1 VTPPPEMLVT
11 APEGVILDRP
21 TEPELTI
28 RSPGDG
34 LRYSVLVPVYN
45 EEDNIAPLVERVT
58 DVMDRTG
65 ESFEIL
71 FVDDGSRDNTPLALR
86 RMVNQ
91 HAHVRAV
98 RFSRNYGQEQAVQA
112 AYKYAR
118 GQHFIQMDGDLQNP
132 PEDIPKLL
140 AKSAEGWDIV
150 FGIRKN
156 RQDPLFRRWAS
167 QTMRWFM
174 QSMLDIELPE
184 DISTFRVM
192 RGETAKLLA
201 DLPERKKFLSALAC
215 WLGATYTTVDVSHAA
230 RAAGKT
236 KYDFTK
242 LLNHTFD
249 LVVGFSSKPLRY
261 IGIVGLLAALVGF
274 AMALRAVIYKLVF
287 ATAVSGWASLLATV
301 AFLGGVQLVALS
313 LIGEYI
319 ARIYVQAQ
327 GRPFFVVAELL
338 EHGKPEGRES
348 LRLHPPLPV
357 FPEES

>member
-1 VTPPPEMLVT
+1 MNGGEPSISM
-11 APEGVILDRP
+11 DRA

-34 LRYSVLVPVYN
+34 LRYSIVVPVYN
-45 EEDNIAPLVERVT
+45 EEDNIVPLVRRVT
-58 DVMDRTG
+58 EVMDKVG
-65 ESFEIL
+65 DSFEIL
-71 FVDDGSRDNTPLALR
+71 FVDDGSRDNTALALR
-86 RMVNQ
+86 KVVTE
-91 HAHVRAV
+91 HSHVRAV

-132 PEDIPKLL
+132 PEEIPKLI
-140 AKSAEGWDIV
+140 AKSNEGWDIV

-167 QTMRWFM
+167 RTMRWLM

-184 DISTFRVM
+184 DISTFRIM

-215 WLGATYTTVDVSHAA
+215 WIGATYTTIDVGHAA

-261 IGIVGLLAALVGF
+261 IGIVGLLAAFIGFLV
-274 AMALRAVIYKLVF
+274 ALRAVVYKLVW
-287 ATAVSGWASLLATV
+287 ATAVTGWTSLLATV
-301 AFLGGVQLVALS
+301 SFLGGVQLVALS

-327 GRPFFVVAELL
+327 NRPFFVVAELL
-338 EHGKPEGRES
+338 EHGKPEGREPF
-348 LRLHPPLPV
+348 RLHPPLPI
-357 FPEES
+357 FPEET

>member
-1 VTPPPEMLVT
+1 MT
-11 APEGVILDRP
+11 APPAMSAAPQDSLVPDRP

-34 LRYSVLVPVYN
+34 LRYSVVVPVYN
-45 EEDNIAPLVERVT
+45 EQDNIAPLVDRVT
-58 DVMDRTG
+58 AVMDKLG

-71 FVDDGSRDNTPLALR
+71 FVDDGSRDDTPAVLR
-86 RMVNQ
+86 LMVKR

-118 GQHFIQMDGDLQNP
+118 GRHFIQMDGDLQNP

-140 AKSAEGWDIV
+140 EKSAEGWDIV

-215 WLGATYTTVDVSHAA
+215 WIGATYTTIDVGHAA

-261 IGIVGLLAALVGF
+261 IGIVGVLAALVGF
-274 AMALRAVIYKLVF
+274 AMALRAIVYKLVF
-287 ATAVSGWASLLATV
+287 ATAVTGWASLLAMV
-301 AFLGGVQLVALS
+301 AFLGGVQLIALS

-327 GRPFFVVAELL
+327 SRPFFVVAELL

-348 LRLHPPLPV
+348 FRLHPPLPV
-357 FPEES
+357 FPEET

>member
-1 VTPPPEMLVT
+1 MSTD
-11 APEGVILDRP
+11 GDRA
-21 TEPELTI
+21 TEPELTA
-28 RSPGDG
+28 RSPDGG
-34 LRYSVLVPVYN
+34 LRYSVVVPVYN
-45 EEDNIAPLVERVT
+45 EEDNIEPLVSRVT
-58 DVMDRTG
+58 KVMDQVG

-71 FVDDGSRDNTPLALR
+71 FVDDGSRDGTALALR
-86 RMVNQ
+86 KIVKQ

-140 AKSAEGWDIV
+140 DKSKEGWDIV
-150 FGIRKN
+150 FGVRKG
-156 RQDPLFRRWAS
+156 RKDPLFRRAAS
-167 QTMRWFM
+167 HTMRWLM
-174 QSMLDIELPE
+174 RSMLDIELPE

-201 DLPERKKFLSALAC
+201 DLPERRKFLSALAC
-215 WLGATYTTVDVSHAA
+215 WIGATYTTVDVGHAA

-261 IGIVGLLAALVGF
+261 IGIVGLLSAFVGF
-274 AMALRAVIYKLVF
+274 LVAIRAVAYKLVF
-287 ATAVSGWASLLATV
+287 ATAVSGWTSLLATV

-327 GRPFFVVAELL
+327 ARPFFVVAELV
-338 EHGKPEGRES
+338 EHGKSEAREPF
-348 LRLHPPLPV
+348 RLHPPLPV
-357 FPEES
+357 FPEDS